1 MRQLITFAL
10 TLAAIFVSTFILIK
24 ATGILTIKD
33 IESLLTTASQINPLY
48 VAAVV
53 IALLF
58 ADLLIA
64 IPTLTISILSG
75 YFLGFLLGGI
85 SAMSGMLLAGLVGYM
100 ICWFYGPGLLM
111 KIYKNPEKLREMERV
126 FSQHGSMVLI
136 ICRALPILPEVSCC
150 LAGANRMP
158 FWRFL
163 LYYAIGT
170 IPYAFIAAY
179 AGSQSSLSD
188 PKPAIFTAIAISLF
202 LWLAWFFFLRRNKNQ
217 QIAKQKSVN

>member
-1 MRQLITFAL
+1 MRQLITLAL
-10 TLAAIFVSTFILIK
+10 TLAAIFASTFILIK
-24 ATGILTIKD
+24 ATGILTVED
-33 IESLLTTASQINPLY
+33 IESALAAASQINPLY
-48 VAAVV
+48 VAAGV

-64 IPTLTISILSG
+64 IPTLTIAILSG
-75 YFLGFLLGGI
+75 YFLGFVLGGI
-85 SAMSGMLLAGLVGYM
+85 SAMSGMIMAGLAGYM

-111 KIYKNPEKLREMERV
+111 KIYKNPEKLHEMESI
-126 FSQHGSMVLI
+126 FSLHGSMVLI

-170 IPYAFIAAY
+170 VPYAFIAAY
-179 AGSQSSLSD
+179 AGSQSSLSE
-188 PKPAIFTAIAISLF
+188 PKPAIFTAIAIPLF
-202 LWLAWFFFLRRNKNQ
+202 LWSAWFIFLRKK
-217 QIAKQKSVN
+217 QIAKP

>member
-1 MRQLITFAL
+1 MKQLITLAL

-24 ATGILTIKD
+24 ATGILTVED
-33 IESLLTTASQINPLY
+33 IESALTAASQINPLY

-53 IALLF
+53 IVLLF

-64 IPTLTISILSG
+64 IPTLTIAILSG

-85 SAMSGMLLAGLVGYM
+85 SAISGMLLAGLVGYT
-100 ICWFYGPGLLM
+100 ICRLYGPGLLM
-111 KIYKNPEKLREMERV
+111 KIYKNPEKLREMESV
-126 FSQHGSMVLI
+126 FSLHGSMVLI

-163 LYYAIGT
+163 LYYSIGT

-188 PKPAIFTAIAISLF
+188 PTPAIFTAIAISLF
-202 LWLAWFFFLRRNKNQ
+202 LWLAWYIFLRKNKNR
-217 QIAKQKSVN
+217 QIAKQ

>member
-1 MRQLITFAL
+1 MRQLITLAM
-10 TLAAIFVSTFILIK
+10 TLAAIFASTFILIK
-24 ATGILTIKD
+24 ATGILTVED

-48 VAAVV
+48 VVAVV

-64 IPTLTISILSG
+64 IPTLTITILSG

-126 FSQHGSMVLI
+126 FSLHGSMVLI

-163 LYYAIGT
+163 LYYSIGT

-179 AGSQSSLSD
+179 AGSQSSLND
-188 PKPAIFTAIAISLF
+188 PTPAIFTAIAISLF
-202 LWLAWFFFLRRNKNQ
+202 LWLAWYLFLRKNKNR
-217 QIAKQKSVN
+217 QITKQ

>member
-1 MRQLITFAL
+1 MRQLITLAM
-10 TLAAIFVSTFILIK
+10 TLAAIFASTFILIK
-24 ATGILTIKD
+24 TTGILTVED

-48 VAAVV
+48 VVAVV

-64 IPTLTISILSG
+64 IPTLTITILSG

-126 FSQHGSMVLI
+126 FSLHGSMVLI

-163 LYYAIGT
+163 LYYSIGT

-179 AGSQSSLSD
+179 AGSQSSLND
-188 PKPAIFTAIAISLF
+188 PTPAIFTAIAISLF
-202 LWLAWFFFLRRNKNQ
+202 LWLAWYIFLRKNKNR
-217 QIAKQKSVN
+217 QITKQ